1 MKHRLWIA
9 RRQASSL
16 RQLLT
21 NPTYTGTLYANR
33 ERVTVPWQRRS
44 PLQPVGHS
52 ESSVP
57 TPPVDWIEV
66 CQIPV
71 IVSQEC
77 FEQVHRAVFKI
88 LLLFHRLGGCTQC
101 ALPPY

>member
-1 MKHRLWIA
+1 
-9 RRQASSL
+9 
-16 RQLLT
+16 
-21 NPTYTGTLYANR
+21 
-33 ERVTVPWQRRS
+33 
-44 PLQPVGHS
+44 
-52 ESSVP
+52 
-57 TPPVDWIEV
+57 V